1 MSVTNSAGQNVLQFV
16 TGLLKKIPKGRGRFA
31 LALVLAA
38 GATASSISLM
48 AVSAWLLSRAAEHP
62 PVLYLLAAAVGV
74 RFFGIARGVL
84 RYIERLVS
92 HDLALRMQGSLRQI
106 VYSKLARTT
115 TLGGRH
121 GDLLV
126 RVTADVEAI
135 MDLIVRVALP
145 FCSASFVLIGT
156 SVALGLFNPL
166 FGIVL
171 LICSIFSGIVVP
183 WLAQRATLAADRA
196 AVPMRGEMGNQVRE
210 IARCAADLTAYG
222 RGEEALAKLERSD
235 AKLTEAEGRVAWTQG
250 VAGGFQLLAT
260 GIAVAAALLIGG
272 QAVADGTLLA
282 RDLAVLA
289 LTPLALH
296 ESFADLAKAGQT
308 LTRAKNSLAR
318 VLDVLEAENIG
329 VGDRDFDSDDDR
341 EGLKLNDLAVGWP
354 DDATLLSDINLTIE
368 PGQKV
373 AITGPSGLGKTTLA
387 ATVMGLIPAHEGSI
401 EAPERISY
409 LAQDSHIFATTLAE
423 NVKIGNRD
431 ATDEQ
436 VKIALERAGL
446 DLSPKRIVGEEGATL
461 SGGEAQRVALARILV
476 AEPKASLVILD
487 EPTEHLDHETATK
500 LLDDLFRELSDST
513 LLVITHDEDMI
524 ERCEREVSLLTWA
537 GNALR
542 R

>member
-1 MSVTNSAGQNVLQFV
+1 MTTATSAGENVFRFV
-16 TGLLKKIPKGRGRFA
+16 TKLLRKIPKGRSRFL
-31 LALVLAA
+31 LALILAA
-38 GATASSISLM
+38 CATASSIALM

-74 RFFGIARGVL
+74 RFFGISRGVL

-145 FCSASFVLIGT
+145 FCSASFVLLGT
-156 SVALGLFNPL
+156 SVALGIFNPL
-166 FGIVL
+166 FGVVL
-171 LICSIFSGIVVP
+171 LACSIFSGIVVP
-183 WLAQRATLAADRA
+183 WLAQRWTLKADIA
-196 AVPMRGEMGNQVRE
+196 AVPARGEMGNQVRE
-210 IARCAADLTAYG
+210 IAHCAADLAAYG
-222 RGEEALAKLERSD
+222 RGDDALAKLERSD
-235 AKLTEAEGRVAWTQG
+235 VQLTDTEGKAAWTQG
-250 VAGGFQLLAT
+250 VAGGFQLVAT

-282 RDLAVLA
+282 RDLAVLT

-296 ESFADLAKAGQT
+296 EAFADLAKAGQT
-308 LTRAKNSLAR
+308 LTRAKNSLQR
-318 VLDVLEAENIG
+318 VLDVLAAENIG
-329 VGDRDFDSDDDR
+329 VGDRSLTDGAGVTAL
-341 EGLKLNDLAVGWP
+341 ELTNLAVGWP
-354 DDATLLSDINLTIE
+354 DAATLLSGIDLKIE
-368 PGQKV
+368 PGEKI

-387 ATVMGLIPAHEGSI
+387 ATIMGLIPPHEG
-401 EAPERISY
+401 EVTAPQHISY
-409 LAQDSHIFATTLAE
+409 LAQDSHIFATTLSE

-436 VKIALERAGL
+436 VKGALERAGL
-446 DLSPKRIVGEEGATL
+446 RLNPKRIVGEEGATL

-476 AEPKASLVILD
+476 AEQKASLVILD
-487 EPTEHLDHETATK
+487 EPTEHLDHETAGH
-500 LLDDLFRELSDST
+500 LLADLFRELADST

-524 ERCEREVSLLTWA
+524 ARCDREVSLLTWA